1 MIEVFRALLQIIGRQ
16 IGVARKSP
24 FFLQIG
30 GDTNV
35 PQNEMF
41 LENPTFLSLSL
52 CKNMGSVFIEQVP
65 FNRAVP
71 SSSCLM
77 QNLYLKV
84 LTELFSLPSMQY
96 ASSSSL

>member
-30 GDTNV
+30 GVTKV

-41 LENPTFLSLSL
+41 LENLTFLYLMAAL
-52 CKNMGSVFIEQVP
+52 CKSMDSVF
-65 FNRAVP
+65 FSRFLNRTVP
-71 SSSCLM
+71 SSYCLM

-84 LTELFSLPSMQY
+84 LTELFSLPSM
-96 ASSSSL
+96 

>member
-30 GDTNV
+30 GVTKV

-41 LENPTFLSLSL
+41 LENPTLLSLMMAAL
-52 CKNMGSVFIEQVP
+52 CKNIDRLSLLSRFLLIEQFLQVP
-65 FNRAVP
+65 V
-71 SSSCLM
+71 
-77 QNLYLKV
+77 
-84 LTELFSLPSMQY
+84 
-96 ASSSSL
+96 